1 MSDSAMAVQLCPFR
15 PEHAAAL
22 RALTLPAA
30 QAEFTTHPAGLL
42 DSVPGDPQRQLVT
55 ILRGGEVVGAFVL
68 AVGEHRDRYL
78 TGPDPDAVALSSL
91 SVDAA
96 QQGRGVGTAAMRALP
111 GLVRALYPLARRV
124 ILIVNQRNPGAR
136 HVYGK
141 AGFQV
146 TATREGRIGPQW
158 VMTLPLN

>member
-1 MSDSAMAVQLCPFR
+1 MPVTLQPVQPG
-15 PEHAAAL
+15 HAAAL

-30 QAEFTTHPAGLL
+30 QADFTTHPAELL
-42 DSVPGDPQRQLVT
+42 DSVSGDPQRQLITV
-55 ILRGGEVVGAFVL
+55 LRGGEVAGAFVL
-68 AVGEHRDRYL
+68 AVGASRDRYL
-78 TGPDPDAVALSSL
+78 TAPDPDAVALSSL

-111 GLVRALYPLARRV
+111 GLVRALYPQARRV
-124 ILIVNQRNPGAR
+124 ILVVNQRNPGAR
-136 HVYGK
+136 RVYEK

-158 VMTLPLN
+158 VMTLPLD

>member
-1 MSDSAMAVQLCPFR
+1 MPVTLQSVQPD
-15 PEHAAAL
+15 HAAAL
-22 RALTLPAA
+22 RALTFPAA
-30 QAEFTTHPAGLL
+30 QADFTTHPAELL
-42 DSVPGDPQRQLVT
+42 DSVPGDPQRQLITV
-55 ILRGGEVVGAFVL
+55 LRGGEVAGAFVL
-68 AVGEHRDRYL
+68 AVGASRDRYL
-78 TGPDPDAVALSSL
+78 TAPDPDAVALSSL

-124 ILIVNQRNPGAR
+124 ILVVNQRNPGAR
-136 HVYGK
+136 HVYEK

-158 VMTLPLN
+158 VMTLPLD